1 MKMSL
6 VLAVGVTEPS
16 VTMQKGAVAHGEN
29 LECSLHF
36 EAVVSQQDLVKVW
49 FGFGDVDL
57 IFFSIK
63 KNENYSSNFII
74 FFHVALKFCCPWES
88 TGIKTLAFVLME
100 IILLKGNLLEI

>member
-16 VTMQKGAVAHGEN
+16 VTMEKGAVAHGEN
-29 LECSLHF
+29 LECSLRF
-36 EAVVSQQDLVKVW
+36 GAVVSQQDLVTVW